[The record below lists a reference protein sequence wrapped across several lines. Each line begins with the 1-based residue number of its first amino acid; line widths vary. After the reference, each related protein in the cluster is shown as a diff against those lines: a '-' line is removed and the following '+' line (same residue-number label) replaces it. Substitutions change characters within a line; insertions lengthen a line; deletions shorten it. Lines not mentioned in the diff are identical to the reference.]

1 MRNVTRQ
8 VLTGLAFAASLAA
21 MAALAGARAASEG
34 DPASTAAPACRK
46 AEVNLVTGHVLGI
59 DPIARRSKR
68 PVPPS
73 RLRTSPTRDPTRPG
87 LGVRT
92 ASLKGPARVDEP
104 TSRTFSEIRF
114 PPPRFALFER
124 DSILCHR
131 LRAT

>member
-8 VLTGLAFAASLAA
+8 ILAGLAFAASLAA
-21 MAALAGARAASEG
+21 MAALAGAMAASAG

-46 AEVNLVTGHVLGI
+46 AEVNPVTGHVLCI
-59 DPIARRSKR
+59 DPIGA
-68 PVPPS
+68 PVEPPPAAP
-73 RLRTSPTRDPTRPG
+73 RLRTSLTRDPTMPG

-92 ASLKGPARVDEP
+92 ASLKSPARVDEP

-114 PPPRFALFER
+114 ALPRFALFER